1 MKVTGKA
8 VRPLDHNQMCPKFQ
22 SAVELI
28 SKKWNGFIIHAL
40 MDGPMRFNELL
51 TKVPLTPKLLSDRF
65 RELEAEG
72 IVKRHVFNEVPVRIE
87 YELTAKGYAL
97 KSVFESISDWAAEW
111 NAKEIPAEIN

>member
-1 MKVTGKA
+1 MKQ
-8 VRPLDHNQMCPKFQ
+8 LDANQTCPKFQ
-22 SAVELI
+22 AAVELI

-65 RELEAEG
+65 RELELEG
-72 IVKRHVFNEVPVRIE
+72 IVNRHVYNEVPVRIE

-97 KSVFESISDWAAEW
+97 KQVFESISQWAEVW
-111 NAKEIPAEIN
+111 NVVNEKELINK

>member
-1 MKVTGKA
+1 VKQ
-8 VRPLDHNQMCPKFQ
+8 LDTHQSCPKFQ
-22 SAVELI
+22 AAIELI

-65 RELEAEG
+65 RELEHEG
-72 IVKRHVFNEVPVRIE
+72 IVNRHVYNEVPVRIE

-97 KSVFESISDWAAEW
+97 KQVFESITDWASVW
-111 NAKEIPAEIN
+111 NVSKEEELLSK